1 MAKSQLATYTEK
13 EALLK
18 KLQAEL
24 LALESN
30 EDFKKDIEFKEK
42 LEALMKKYEKSERDV
57 TEMLNPSTEQQSASG
72 GMRRKRKLK
81 IYKNPHTSE
90 VVETR
95 GGNHKTLKHW
105 KAEHGDETVESW
117 LVEERD

>member
-57 TEMLNPSTEQQSASG
+57 TEMLNPSTEQQSASSG
-72 GMRRKRKLK
+72 TRRKRKLK
-81 IYKNPHTSE
+81 IYKNPETGE

-95 GGNHKTLKHW
+95 GGNHKQLKHW
-105 KAEHGDETVESW
+105 KAEFGDEKVESW
-117 LVEERD
+117 LVREED